1 MDVAHR
7 TYGLIEELGERYPEG
22 NVLLVCHGGVCR
34 VINTYFRDM
43 TNEEFFRYSMGNC
56 MLEEYELKCR

>member
-1 MDVAHR
+1 MPR
-7 TYGLIEELGERYPEG
+7 PLTNGLMEEIKVKYPEE

-43 TNEEFFRYSMGNC
+43 TNEEFFHYSLGNC
-56 MLEEYELKCR
+56 IIEEYEW

>member
-1 MDVAHR
+1 M
-7 TYGLIEELGERYPEG
+7 EEIKVKYPEE

-43 TNEEFFRYSMGNC
+43 TNEEFFHYSLGNC
-56 MLEEYELKCR
+56 MIEEYEL